1 MKFVV
6 PTIANGKV
14 YVGAGGQVNIYGL
27 LATAK
32 TSPVPVISPS
42 GSSPV
47 SFTGSQTVTISD
59 AIAGATIYYT
69 TNGTTPTSNSAV
81 YTKPLVISSNQTI
94 TAIASATGYLQS
106 PSTSQTFVSTST
118 AANPVFSLAGGTYS
132 GAQTLTITD
141 KSAGSKIYYTLDGS
155 TPTTNS
161 AVYTGP
167 LTIQVSGDG
176 QRICN
181 TAPTLFSSSVVSQAY
196 TILPVYAINF
206 SQGFS
211 LAQGPMK
218 FNGSTDLD
226 DFRLQITD
234 GEPFESGS
242 AFFATP
248 VNIQSFS
255 TNFTFQLSNPAADGI
270 TFTIQ
275 NVGPTALNSL
285 LAEEEAWVIPA
296 FPRV

>member
-27 LATAK
+27 LATAN
-32 TSPVPVISPS
+32 TTPAPVITPS
-42 GSSPV
+42 GSSSV
-47 SFTGSQTVTISD
+47 SFTGSQTVNISD

-106 PSTSQTFVSTST
+106 PPTSQAFVSTST
-118 AANPVFSLAGGTYS
+118 AANPVFSLAGGTYA
-132 GAQTLTITD
+132 GTQTLTITD
-141 KSAGSKIYYTLDGS
+141 SSPGSTIYYTLNGS

-167 LTIQVSGDG
+167 LTIQVS
-176 QRICN
+176 QTVSAFA
-181 TAPTLFSSSVVSQAY
+181 TAPTLFSSSVVSAAY
-196 TILPVYAINF
+196 TIQPVYAIDF

-226 DFRLQITD
+226 DFRLQLTD
-234 GEPFESGS
+234 GEP
-242 AFFATP
+242 
-248 VNIQSFS
+248 
-255 TNFTFQLSNPAADGI
+255 LSPAALSS
-270 TFTIQ
+270 
-275 NVGPTALNSL
+275 PL
-285 LAEEEAWVIPA
+285 
-296 FPRV
+296 R